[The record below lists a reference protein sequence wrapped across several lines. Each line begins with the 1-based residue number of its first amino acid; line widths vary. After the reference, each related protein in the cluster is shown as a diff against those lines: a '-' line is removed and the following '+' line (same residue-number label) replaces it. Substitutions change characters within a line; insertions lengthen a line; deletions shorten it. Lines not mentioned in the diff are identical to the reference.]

1 MEINSVAILS
11 DDLRTFIQSGNYEP
25 YVLALMNRSMVVFPG
40 QYDRNTDQFNN
51 QSDFYDVQTFEKYE
65 AKLPFDK
72 KEGKLICSN
81 QGSFKAWLEFMMDEE
96 AEFGEKI
103 IQERGKYSVD
113 SLRLYKTLEKR
124 LNDVREDEN
133 AVILFPYPMVLD
145 MQGDGGFNFL
155 HNCSDCLSAV
165 FDELTRKG
173 IVAGRKVFV
182 IYPSADNKMV
192 LRCMNNNKREYIFAP
207 ELNKVFSY
215 SFSLK

>member
-25 YVLALMNRSMVVFPG
+25 YVLALMNRSKVVFPG

-72 KEGKLICSN
+72 KEGKMCSN

-133 AVILFPYPMVLD
+133 AVILFRTPWCWTCKVMEDLIFFTIAVIV
-145 MQGDGGFNFL
+145 FL
-155 HNCSDCLSAV
+155 QYLMS
-165 FDELTRKG
+165 
-173 IVAGRKVFV
+173 
-182 IYPSADNKMV
+182 
-192 LRCMNNNKREYIFAP
+192 
-207 ELNKVFSY
+207 
-215 SFSLK
+215 